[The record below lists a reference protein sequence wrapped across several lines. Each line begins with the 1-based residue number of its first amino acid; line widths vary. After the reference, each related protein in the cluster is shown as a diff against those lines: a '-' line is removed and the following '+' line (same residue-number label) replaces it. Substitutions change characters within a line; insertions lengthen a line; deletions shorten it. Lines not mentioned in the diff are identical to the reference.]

1 MKKILLIGSNGY
13 IGNRLIKDYQSQ
25 YNITN
30 IDICWYDNPIRECH
44 MIDYNKLSKTTLQKF
59 DIIIL
64 LAGHSS
70 VRMCNGSIVSVFN
83 NNVKN
88 FINLISKLKP
98 HQKFIYASSSSVY
111 GDVGTKTVNEEYNG
125 FVPHN
130 NYDITKHT
138 IDLYAPQFDVQYYG
152 LRFGTVNG
160 YSPIVRNDIMINAMT
175 YDSLINKEIKLFVKD
190 IVRPI
195 LGIRDLSRAIKYIID
210 TDQDYRGIYNL
221 ASFNST
227 AEFIAHGV
235 SDITKS
241 VVKEQNIELSIK
253 PYDFSIDSSK
263 FKNVFNFKFK
273 ETIES
278 ITKEIMDN
286 FNNII
291 FTNRNQF
298 KKYE

>member
-1 MKKILLIGSNGY
+1 MKKILIIGGNGY
-13 IGNRLIKDYQSQ
+13 IGSRLIKDYSNQ
-25 YNITN
+25 YDITN
-30 IDICWYDNPIRECH
+30 VDICWYDDPINSCH
-44 MIDYNKLSKTTLQKF
+44 KIDYNELQVTTLQKF

-70 VRMCNGSIVSVFN
+70 VKMCDGSVVSVFN
-83 NNVKN
+83 NNIKN
-88 FINLISKLKP
+88 FIDLISKLKP

-111 GDVGTKTVNEEYNG
+111 GDVGINAVNEEYNG

-130 NYDITKHT
+130 NYDITKYT

-160 YSPIVRNDIMINAMT
+160 YSPIVRNDVMINAMT
-175 YDSLINKEIKLFVKD
+175 YNSLKDKEIRLFVKD

-195 LGIRDLSRAIKYIID
+195 LGISDLSRAIKCIID
-210 TDQDYRGIYNL
+210 TEEDHRGIYNL

-227 AEFIAHGV
+227 AELIACGV
-235 SDITKS
+235 SNITKS
-241 VVKEQNIELSIK
+241 IIKEQDIELSIK
-253 PYDFSIDSSK
+253 PYNFSIDSSK
-263 FKNVFNFKFK
+263 FKNTFNFEFR

-278 ITKEIMDN
+278 ITKEIIDN

>member
-1 MKKILLIGSNGY
+1 MKKILLIGGNGY
-13 IGNRLIKDYQSQ
+13 IGNRLINDYQSQ
-25 YNITN
+25 YDITN
-30 IDICWYDNPIRECH
+30 IDLCWYDNPITFCH
-44 MIDYNKLSKTTLQKF
+44 QIDYNELQENTLQKF

-70 VRMCNGSIVSVFN
+70 VKMCNGSTTSVFN

-111 GDVGTKTVNEEYNG
+111 GDVGNNTVNEEYNG
-125 FVPHN
+125 FIPHN
-130 NYDITKHT
+130 NYDITKYT

-160 YSPIVRNDIMINAMT
+160 YSPIIRNDVMINAMT
-175 YDSLINKEIKLFVKD
+175 YNSLKDKEIKLFVKD

-195 LGIRDLSRAIKYIID
+195 LGISDLSKAIKCIID
-210 TDQDYRGIYNL
+210 TEKDFRGIYNL

-227 AEFIAHGV
+227 AEEIAYRV
-235 SDITKS
+235 SNITEAI
-241 VVKEQNIELSIK
+241 VKEQNVELDIK
-253 PYDFSIDSSK
+253 PYNFSIDSSK
-263 FKNVFNFKFK
+263 FKNIFNFEFR

-278 ITKEIMDN
+278 ITKEIINN

-298 KKYE
+298 RKYE